1 MKKLYILLISLLVST
16 SIFSEDLIG
25 LKIYINPGHGGYD
38 GANDRNVLTVPYALG
53 DTLGFWESWT
63 NLRKGLALRDRLTEA
78 NATVIMSRTQ
88 NRDEDDRPLSEI
100 AEEANA
106 NNVDAFLSIHSNAI
120 GVNAG
125 TNYLLL
131 LYHGSDNA
139 PTVEQSLPQ
148 AQAAWTELIK
158 NPLTIWTHYTTST
171 NIRGDFSFYN
181 NTSGLGVLRPLT
193 VPGFLSEGSFH
204 DYKPET
210 HRLLNEDYRRLEAER
225 FYRYFCNY
233 FQADLPTTGI
243 ISGWVKG
250 KDQRLN
256 HPNYVYKAATDDQ
269 WLPLNS
275 AQVKLMNE
283 AGDSLNNYVID
294 TLYNGIYAFHDL
306 SPGKYKLRFTAK
318 DHQAK
323 DTVVNVTAAT
333 ETAMKIMLFNPD
345 LPLYKEIPPD
355 YPNPV
360 QDAGVIPMNSYDFE
374 LIKEAN
380 PDWLNGAEIRKV
392 VFKNEKIYVL
402 TEEPKIHIVNASTFE
417 HIKEMD
423 ITGVSGGVKILSDIN
438 FTADGYLLACNKD
451 TISLPETKG
460 RYFKVY
466 TWDNDDD
473 APRVLFQTQY
483 QGNWSNGV
491 MGETFAVSGSRW
503 KHNIYVPSVNAGSAK
518 TIRIVGLLYED
529 NVQLGYRYMLDAAAY
544 TEAIWGQKFKF
555 TISPSG
561 PDHFI
566 VDGEK
571 ILPADYKFDWSAADR
586 SPLILKSSFAE
597 KSGYELQPSA
607 SGSNFFRSANHV
619 YMAAPNGNADNSSVG
634 VTLFDITDGLDKAK
648 KVSEFLPEKGLGET
662 PAPYMFATGFAK
674 GYDMELIVLAEKQGV
689 QRYKSIAS
697 SNANVF
703 ASELRIEN
711 FDYRFKL
718 NFTLND
724 SVTSGQVDISNANG
738 IVKTIPLSGL
748 SKGQNSVEIQ
758 YSDLPEG
765 KYTWSVNVNS
775 TPVNRPYKY
784 TNNGWTQLQFYSP
797 RGVAIDNSFESPY
810 FGRIYASETVAGK
823 VTNRSTKDGV
833 YILNSAMEDVTN
845 QGEEPYAGA
854 VSWSTEAGSP
864 MRLSVAPDG
873 KVYISDFS
881 NANSGVWIMDPAHPE
896 AAFKPVF
903 SQTTIRTSGLVSN
916 NGVNVH
922 GTIPHSYVLGTGEET
937 KLFTFDSKY
946 VDETA
951 VNTGNIL
958 QYNIGNLESPWD
970 AAPSAVVYDDGL
982 NGNLQWNFNSTI
994 APDSKG
1000 GWWISQYRDTDAPGV
1015 PSLVHVNSTGM
1026 VDFNSGKTPTLI
1038 GNSYT
1043 GGMAVTEDGTRL
1055 AMGSRDEVKI
1065 YDITFSETG
1074 VPSLVQKYAIKPA
1087 MGNNTAGLA
1096 FDRAGNIYVISN
1108 SSERL
1113 GVWAL
1118 PKSENSFTT
1127 PAPLSQEIV
1136 ISITGLSSTDAKSA
1150 ISVYPNP
1157 VRNQVNISSQNDELQ
1172 SVSVFDMNGKLMLQ
1186 DKANGLQKEMNLSN
1200 LKSGVYILRVK
1211 TNGSTENIRII
1222 KN

>member
-483 QGNWSNGV
+483 QGN
-491 MGETFAVSGSRW
+491 
-503 KHNIYVPSVNAGSAK
+503 
-518 TIRIVGLLYED
+518 
-529 NVQLGYRYMLDAAAY
+529 
-544 TEAIWGQKFKF
+544 
-555 TISPSG
+555 
-561 PDHFI
+561 
-566 VDGEK
+566 
-571 ILPADYKFDWSAADR
+571 
-586 SPLILKSSFAE
+586 
-597 KSGYELQPSA
+597 
-607 SGSNFFRSANHV
+607 
-619 YMAAPNGNADNSSVG
+619 
-634 VTLFDITDGLDKAK
+634 
-648 KVSEFLPEKGLGET
+648 
-662 PAPYMFATGFAK
+662 
-674 GYDMELIVLAEKQGV
+674 
-689 QRYKSIAS
+689 
-697 SNANVF
+697 
-703 ASELRIEN
+703 
-711 FDYRFKL
+711 
-718 NFTLND
+718 
-724 SVTSGQVDISNANG
+724 
-738 IVKTIPLSGL
+738 
-748 SKGQNSVEIQ
+748 
-758 YSDLPEG
+758 
-765 KYTWSVNVNS
+765 
-775 TPVNRPYKY
+775 
-784 TNNGWTQLQFYSP
+784 
-797 RGVAIDNSFESPY
+797 
-810 FGRIYASETVAGK
+810 
-823 VTNRSTKDGV
+823 
-833 YILNSAMEDVTN
+833 
-845 QGEEPYAGA
+845 
-854 VSWSTEAGSP
+854 
-864 MRLSVAPDG
+864 
-873 KVYISDFS
+873 
-881 NANSGVWIMDPAHPE
+881 
-896 AAFKPVF
+896 
-903 SQTTIRTSGLVSN
+903 
-916 NGVNVH
+916 
-922 GTIPHSYVLGTGEET
+922 
-937 KLFTFDSKY
+937 
-946 VDETA
+946 
-951 VNTGNIL
+951 
-958 QYNIGNLESPWD
+958 
-970 AAPSAVVYDDGL
+970 
-982 NGNLQWNFNSTI
+982 
-994 APDSKG
+994 
-1000 GWWISQYRDTDAPGV
+1000 
-1015 PSLVHVNSTGM
+1015 
-1026 VDFNSGKTPTLI
+1026 
-1038 GNSYT
+1038 
-1043 GGMAVTEDGTRL
+1043 
-1055 AMGSRDEVKI
+1055 
-1065 YDITFSETG
+1065 
-1074 VPSLVQKYAIKPA
+1074 
-1087 MGNNTAGLA
+1087 
-1096 FDRAGNIYVISN
+1096 
-1108 SSERL
+1108 
-1113 GVWAL
+1113 
-1118 PKSENSFTT
+1118 
-1127 PAPLSQEIV
+1127 
-1136 ISITGLSSTDAKSA
+1136 
-1150 ISVYPNP
+1150 
-1157 VRNQVNISSQNDELQ
+1157 
-1172 SVSVFDMNGKLMLQ
+1172 
-1186 DKANGLQKEMNLSN
+1186 
-1200 LKSGVYILRVK
+1200 
-1211 TNGSTENIRII
+1211 
-1222 KN
+1222 